1 MNQTEIL
8 KQAKGIIDSFHNAL
22 KDVEKLEEVRVERK
36 ECERVEGEGENGNS
50 EFREI
55 MFKNAPKVKD
65 DCIEAER
72 GKWV

>member
-1 MNQTEIL
+1 MEKEEIL
-8 KQAKGIIDSFHNAL
+8 EQAKRIIDSFHNAL
-22 KDVEKLEEVRVERK
+22 KDVENLEEVRVERE
-36 ECERVEGEGENGNS
+36 ECEREEGEGEKGDS

-55 MFKNAPKVKD
+55 IFKNAPKIKD

>member
-1 MNQTEIL
+1 MNQQEIL

-22 KDVEKLEEVRVERK
+22 KDVEKLEEVKVER
-36 ECERVEGEGENGNS
+36 EEFEREEKEGENGNS

>member
-8 KQAKGIIDSFHNAL
+8 AQAKGIIDSFHNAL
-22 KDVEKLEEVRVERK
+22 KDVEKLEEVRVER
-36 ECERVEGEGENGNS
+36 EDCEREEKEGENGDS

-55 MFKNAPKVKD
+55 MFKNSPRSKD
-65 DCIEAER
+65 ECIEAER

>member
-1 MNQTEIL
+1 MEKDEIL
-8 KQAKGIIDSFHNAL
+8 EQAKGIIDSFHNAL

-36 ECERVEGEGENGNS
+36 ECERSEGEGENGNS

-55 MFKNAPKVKD
+55 MFKNSPRTKD